1 MTKANRARPRRK
13 LQSAKQLRVC
23 SHNNSGQAHGDCT
36 DTNGEIESAVDE
48 KNRERERY
56 AVVYGAKLKVNE
68 GDQVKLGDVP
78 ANKTGNARPGQIGF
92 GSRKQLDR

>member
-48 KNRERERY
+48 KNRE
-56 AVVYGAKLKVNE
+56 LQE
-68 GDQVKLGDVP
+68 GRRMLASKQ
-78 ANKTGNARPGQIGF
+78 N
-92 GSRKQLDR
+92 RKCSPWTNWVRFA